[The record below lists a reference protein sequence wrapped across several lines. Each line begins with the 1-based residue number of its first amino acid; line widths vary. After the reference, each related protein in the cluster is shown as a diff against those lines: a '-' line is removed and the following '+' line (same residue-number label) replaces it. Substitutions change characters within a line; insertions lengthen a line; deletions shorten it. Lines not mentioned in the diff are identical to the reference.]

1 MTHKPTAE
9 QSAIIEAA
17 SSKPESL
24 MISAYAGTGKTS
36 TLEMLASAVDCD
48 NALAVAFNTRIVKE
62 LQSRFPSNFEMK
74 TLNGLGHQAW
84 GRTIGRRPSVNERKL
99 GKIISETL
107 KELGFDASMEDWDTV
122 RRTVSTAMNRG
133 LVPDTFKHY
142 SHNSLVHD
150 DPGTWKD
157 MLLDEALDANPAL
170 AEISRECLV
179 RSAKASFSGTISFD
193 DQIYMSALYG
203 GKFEKYPLVL
213 VDEAQDLSPINREQI
228 RRCSTDRVIIVGDQR
243 QSIYAFR
250 GADHR
255 SMERLRELKSSW
267 LDLPLTTTFRCPKVI
282 VEKSQ
287 EHAPGFNAFETNPQ
301 GEIIVKNDWAWK
313 EIDDIAEQR
322 PIAVICRNNAP
333 LLSLA
338 FKLIRQGIGVAM
350 LGRDIGK
357 NLTTLSKK
365 IIKDDSTSAEQCAIL
380 IGDWESS
387 QKSLALANDKP
398 NQIEGIEDR
407 AECLRAVLEA
417 EKVKDAGDLR
427 ERLGELFAR
436 ERARVIL
443 TSGHRS
449 KGLEW
454 PIVVHL
460 DPWRIPSKF
469 AQRDPTQMQQEKN
482 LLYVIDTR
490 TKLIQV
496 QASMEGFQEA

>member
-36 TLEMLASAVDCD
+36 TLEMLASAVDTPT
-48 NALAVAFNTRIVKE
+48 ALAVAFNTRIVKE
-62 LQSRFPSNFEMK
+62 LKSRFPSNFDMK

-84 GRTIGRRPSVNERKL
+84 GRTIGRRPAVNERKL
-99 GKIISETL
+99 GKIITETL
-107 KELGFDASMEDWDTV
+107 KELGFESSMEDWDTI
-122 RRTVSTAMNRG
+122 RRVVSRAMNSG
-133 LVPDTFKHY
+133 LVPDHFKLY
-142 SHNSLVHD
+142 ADNTLVSD
-150 DPGTWKD
+150 DPGTWSD

-170 AEISRECLV
+170 AGIARECLI
-179 RSAKASFSGTISFD
+179 RSVKASFAGTISFD

-228 RRCSTDRVIIVGDQR
+228 RRCALDRIIIVGDQR

-250 GADHR
+250 GADHH
-255 SMERLRELKSSW
+255 SMARLRKLRSAW

-282 VEKSQ
+282 VRKSQ
-287 EHAPGFNAFETNPQ
+287 DHAPGFNAFEFNPE
-301 GEIIVKNDWAWK
+301 GEILQMDDWSWK
-313 EIDDIAEQR
+313 EIDDIAENR

-338 FKLIRQGIGVAM
+338 FKLIRQGVPVAM

-357 NLTTLSKK
+357 NLTALSKK
-365 IIKDDSTSAEQCAIL
+365 IIKDDSTSAEKCAIL
-380 IGDWESS
+380 IGDWEST

-417 EKVKDAGDLR
+417 EGVTDAGSLR
-427 ERLGELFAR
+427 QRLGELFAR
-436 ERARVIL
+436 EQARVIL
-443 TSGHRS
+443 TSGHRA

-460 DPWRIPSKF
+460 DPWRIPSKY
-469 AQRDPTQMQQEKN
+469 AKRNPDQMEQEKN

-490 TKLIQV
+490 TKLYQI
-496 QASMEGFQEA
+496 QASMEGFQES

>member
-17 SSKPESL
+17 RSRPESL

-36 TLEMLASAVDCD
+36 TLEMLAGAVQCE

-62 LQSRFPSNFEMK
+62 LQSRFPPSFTMK

-84 GRTIGRRPSVNERKL
+84 SKTIGRRPYVEDRKL
-99 GKIISETL
+99 GKIITETL
-107 KELGFDASMEDWDTV
+107 KEMNFDASMDDWDTI
-122 RRTVSTAMNRG
+122 RRVVSAAMNSG
-133 LVPDTFKHY
+133 LVPDHFKLY
-142 SHNSLVHD
+142 SNNTMVPD
-150 DPGTWKD
+150 TEEVWQD
-157 MLLDEALDANPAL
+157 LLLEESLDANPAL
-170 AEISRECLV
+170 AGIARECLI
-179 RSAKASFSGTISFD
+179 RSVKASFAGTISFD

-203 GKFEKYPLVL
+203 GKFEKYDLVL

-228 RRCSTDRVIIVGDQR
+228 RHCALDRVIVVGDQR

-255 SMERLRELKSSW
+255 SMERLRELRPDW
-267 LDLPLTTTFRCPKVI
+267 LYLPLTTTFRCPKVI

-287 EHAPGFNAFETNPQ
+287 EHAPGFNAFETNPE
-301 GEIIVKNDWAWK
+301 GEIISLGDWTWK
-313 EIDDIAEQR
+313 EIDDIAQNR
-322 PIAVICRNNAP
+322 SIAVICRNNAP

-338 FKLIRQGIGVAM
+338 FKLIREGVGVAM

-365 IIKDDSTSAEQCAIL
+365 IIKDDSASAEACAIL
-380 IGDWESS
+380 ISDWESS
-387 QKSLALANDKP
+387 QKSLALANGKE

-417 EKVKDAGDLR
+417 ESVNNAGDLR
-427 ERLGELFAR
+427 QRLGELFAR
-436 ERARVIL
+436 DRARVVL

-469 AQRDPTQMQQEKN
+469 AKRSPTQMQQEKN

-490 TKLIQV
+490 TKLIQIQV
-496 QASMEGFQEA
+496 SMEGFTG